1 MIVIKMNM
9 TNILSRISSIIL
21 YLFMDLLLPCFEFR
35 LMEMMMIWMV
45 NQVNET
51 LTIETEKN
59 NKISLD
65 DFFSSYFE
73 LKIISSLIMD

>member
-73 LKIISSLIMD
+73 LKITSSLIMD